1 MGFDTLSRGRYSSQA
16 DRQASSQI
24 IVESSLS
31 SFLNRLRLN
40 SDENGRLSCARQDS
54 RRKMTWREGIVQNNA
69 RYVLFDAQSQGLREA
84 GGFGKMSDHPKRA
97 LVDLAGR
104 SERIRTST
112 SGKTL
117 FFKLVCPCA
126 SRLLSRQQQTSRLAS
141 QPFDQAF
148 PVRLSHVD
156 HSSQQRHEKWRQSPS
171 RRTARVSD
179 RRHGATR
186 WLNYLS
192 DSRDWLLLHVT
203 QHRCLCMYDS
213 FQPCCIRGEPHA

>member
-1 MGFDTLSRGRYSSQA
+1 MGCDTLSRGRYSSQA

-54 RRKMTWREGIVQNNA
+54 GRKMTWQDGIVQNNA
-69 RYVLFDAQSQGLREA
+69 RYSWGLFDAQSQGLREA

-97 LVDLAGR
+97 LVELAGR

-148 PVRLSHVD
+148 PVRLYPMSTIHP
-156 HSSQQRHEKWRQSPS
+156 SRQRHEKVEVVVP
-171 RRTARVSD
+171 
-179 RRHGATR
+179 
-186 WLNYLS
+186 
-192 DSRDWLLLHVT
+192 
-203 QHRCLCMYDS
+203 
-213 FQPCCIRGEPHA
+213 FP